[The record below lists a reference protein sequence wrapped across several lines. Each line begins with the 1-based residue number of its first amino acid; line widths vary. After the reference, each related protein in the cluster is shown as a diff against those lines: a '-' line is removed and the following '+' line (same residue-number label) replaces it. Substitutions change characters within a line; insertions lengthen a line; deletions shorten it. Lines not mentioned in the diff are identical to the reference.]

1 MLQLAERRDIQA
13 RLRDMHEACLE
24 LNDSWKEPNWR
35 SMVVNREKRVFMC
48 LVAKSACTTWLRVLL
63 RLTGKQ
69 EAVAFAANTNRY
81 KLHVNSGKY
90 LLRFYKNSGST
101 RYHYLM
107 GHYYKMMFVREPLE
121 RLISAYRDK
130 MFRAHDYVPMRK
142 AIKRMFRPNA
152 NSRFTMKL
160 LYLITFLAHLAVA
173 MPQNSWLR

>member
-1 MLQLAERRDIQA
+1 M
-13 RLRDMHEACLE
+13 E
-24 LNDSWKEPNWR
+24 LNDSWKEPYWKL
-35 SMVVNREKRVFMC
+35 MVVNREKRVFMC
-48 LVAKSACTTWLRVLL
+48 LVAKSACSTWLRVLL

-81 KLHVNSGKY
+81 KLHGNSGKY

-142 AIKRMFRPNA
+142 AIKRMFRPNV